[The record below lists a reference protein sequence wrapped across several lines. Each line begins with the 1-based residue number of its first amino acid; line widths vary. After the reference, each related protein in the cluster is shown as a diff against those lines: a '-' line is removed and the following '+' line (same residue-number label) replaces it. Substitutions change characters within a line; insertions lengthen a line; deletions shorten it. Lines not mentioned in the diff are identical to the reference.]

1 VRTSKPEEDGS
12 LKTTKIGCF
21 ELTTYQR
28 ATRVMSSSSSSSST
42 RFTKEPAGQTENSGK
57 EGTIKEEQN
66 EINDMLT

>member
-1 VRTSKPEEDGS
+1 VRTSKPKEARS

-21 ELTTYQR
+21 ELTTYWQAMR
-28 ATRVMSSSSSSSST
+28 GMSSSSSSSST
-42 RFTKEPAGQTENSGK
+42 RFTKEPTGQTENSSK